1 MSYVFG
7 VLRMRVNATRAQ
19 PVPNASRICPNPMH
33 HPARILHILSRFEGS
48 PQRSSSCYRIF
59 LSVTPR
65 LNGAPAGEHLWKQR
79 SSVDRV
85 AVNGG
90 AVLVVGRSCVIG
102 CVAMRASCDASFA
115 AQIAD
120 STGEA

>member
-33 HPARILHILSRFEGS
+33 HPARILHILSRFEGL

-65 LNGAPAGEHLWKQR
+65 LNGAPGGEHLWRQM
-79 SSVDRV
+79 SGVERV
-85 AVNGG
+85 AVGSG
-90 AVLVVGRSCVIG
+90 AVLVVGRSCVTG
-102 CVAMRASCDASFA
+102 CVAMRASCDASCA

-120 STGEA
+120 SAVGA

>member
-19 PVPNASRICPNPMH
+19 PVPNTLRQRPNPMH
-33 HPARILHILSRFEGS
+33 LLDRILHTLSWFEGS
-48 PQRSSSCYRIF
+48 HQRPSSCYRIF

-79 SSVDRV
+79 SSVERV
-85 AVNGG
+85 AVGSG
-90 AVLVVGRSCVIG
+90 AVLLVGRSCLLG
-102 CVAMRASCDASFA
+102 CAAMRASCDASCA
-115 AQIAD
+115 AQIED
-120 STGEA
+120 SAVAA